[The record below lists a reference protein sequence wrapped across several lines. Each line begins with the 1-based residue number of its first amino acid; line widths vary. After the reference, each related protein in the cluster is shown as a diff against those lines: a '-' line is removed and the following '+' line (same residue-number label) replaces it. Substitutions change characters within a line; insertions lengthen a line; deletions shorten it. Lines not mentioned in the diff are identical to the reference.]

1 MPECVVLLSEL
12 DIPANKTSLQPLLKD
27 DRASVASANQLFSLE
42 GNFVN
47 VVDARE
53 GDPRLASQPSANGH
67 RWTRPRRAVFRRIR
81 RERRF
86 FFLPCLSN
94 VLFTNLKNRF
104 ANRSLKTNYTY
115 LAERN
120 RNNYEVNEQKSLQ
133 AIFPAD

>member
-1 MPECVVLLSEL
+1 MTE
-12 DIPANKTSLQPLLKD
+12 
-27 DRASVASANQLFSLE
+27 RALRARISCFHSRALE

-47 VVDARE
+47 IVDARE

-67 RWTRPRRAVFRRIR
+67 RWTLDTTAKGCFPPNSTRAQIFFPAMLVECFVFVYKSEKQICQQK
-81 RERRF
+81 F
-86 FFLPCLSN
+86 
-94 VLFTNLKNRF
+94 KNQ
-104 ANRSLKTNYTY
+104 LYTY